1 MLYVVTTA
9 MTTQVKV
16 DTGDVVFIGFRA
28 LRWCSAVVI
37 GGVVR
42 GVGGSRQGAAG
53 GRAGTD
59 RGGRMGAARGRAGT
73 YRGGLTGS
81 ARGGRA
87 DVVCGGRGR
96 TVRRGRE
103 GTLLGDRA
111 VADLVGREGAARDD
125 GEATWGEGDARVA
138 ADAVGGD
145 TTVFVLGG
153 RTNTVV
159 GDRAESVLVGRTI
172 CVPGGR
178 VDVLHGWR
186 DASRPSATVRG
197 GGKQA
202 DRVGSYEV
210 TSAAVNLV
218 EDLTSGVV
226 AVDPDRS
233 SATLSGAEAI
243 TAVGQIFSRVTATDV
258 RQQSG
263 RTQDNAGELLP
274 VGVLRLIEVFEPVRE
289 SDVFLD
295 IGAGVGNVLAQ
306 VALMTAVSNCVGIEM
321 RGNLCRLGL
330 RCIQDHTEQYQL
342 LNKVVLKIAD
352 VRDVPI
358 SSQPLMRDAT
368 LVFTNIFLFE
378 EDAKLVVARELS
390 TLPNVRI
397 VVSTALFCHRHRSS
411 CSEPFCLRW
420 KRVREFMVPCSWKSA
435 PHPAHVYYRIIK

>member
-1 MLYVVTTA
+1 MGAKMLCVVTTA

-42 GVGGSRQGAAG
+42 GVGGSRQ
-53 GRAGTD
+53 
-59 RGGRMGAARGRAGT
+59 GAARGRAGT

-159 GDRAESVLVGRTI
+159 GDRAESVLVSRTI

-202 DRVGSYEV
+202 DRVASYEV
-210 TSAAVNLV
+210 TSAAVN
-218 EDLTSGVV
+218 
-226 AVDPDRS
+226 
-233 SATLSGAEAI
+233 
-243 TAVGQIFSRVTATDV
+243 
-258 RQQSG
+258 
-263 RTQDNAGELLP
+263 
-274 VGVLRLIEVFEPVRE
+274 
-289 SDVFLD
+289 
-295 IGAGVGNVLAQ
+295 
-306 VALMTAVSNCVGIEM
+306 
-321 RGNLCRLGL
+321 
-330 RCIQDHTEQYQL
+330 
-342 LNKVVLKIAD
+342 
-352 VRDVPI
+352 
-358 SSQPLMRDAT
+358 
-368 LVFTNIFLFE
+368 
-378 EDAKLVVARELS
+378 
-390 TLPNVRI
+390 
-397 VVSTALFCHRHRSS
+397 
-411 CSEPFCLRW
+411 
-420 KRVREFMVPCSWKSA
+420 
-435 PHPAHVYYRIIK
+435 IK